1 MSLISTSR
9 APSPAVQQSLLPR
22 QTMRQLLGV
31 AVGVACLLLAM
42 RVTAQES
49 GGSTDKAAGGK
60 SDSLV
65 ELGAQA
71 SNLESRIRRMKDE
84 AETVNAAIGESKNLQ
99 ASECAGAPMI
109 ALRGA
114 VRLSEGYA
122 DAVRA
127 AVEANDSKSA
137 TDSLSQLSVMYEK
150 VSTALGEVKQ
160 CASGGGSSPD
170 NAVQIEKQEG
180 QAPDVKP
187 EQSLNDLSAQ
197 SADTPSASPFFE
209 EKKTP

>member
-9 APSPAVQQSLLPR
+9 APSPAVPQQLLPR

-31 AVGVACLLLAM
+31 AVGVACLLMAL
-42 RVTAQES
+42 RVTAQEAGGGTGKPS
-49 GGSTDKAAGGK
+49 GGAA
-60 SDSLV
+60 SSLV
-65 ELGAQA
+65 EMGEQA
-71 SNLESRIRRMKDE
+71 TALESRIKRMKEE
-84 AETVNAAIGESKNLQ
+84 ADSVSAAIGESKNLQ
-99 ASECAGAPMI
+99 ASECVVAPTS

-122 DAVRA
+122 ESVRA
-127 AVEANDSKSA
+127 AVAANDSKAA
-137 TDSLSQLSVMYEK
+137 TDSLSQLSVMHER
-150 VSTALGEVKQ
+150 VSTALGEIKQ

-187 EQSLNDLSAQ
+187 EQSLSDLSAQ